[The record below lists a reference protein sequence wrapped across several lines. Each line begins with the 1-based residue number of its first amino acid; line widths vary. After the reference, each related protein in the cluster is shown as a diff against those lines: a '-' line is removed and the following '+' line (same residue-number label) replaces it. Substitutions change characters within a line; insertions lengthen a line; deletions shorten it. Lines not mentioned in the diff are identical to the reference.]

1 MPPLFCF
8 QVPAMNACKLH
19 SLAWKF
25 FWISAVTLGG
35 GMAMVP
41 VMQREFVE
49 KQGWLTDDE
58 MVEIIAVTH
67 SLPGVIAVNMAVVV
81 GYRLRG
87 VAGAVASAF
96 SAVLAPFAAIVFV
109 AAGRSAMTGCAA
121 LDNAFLGV
129 RAAVTAM
136 ILVSAVKLGKG
147 ILVSP
152 VAWALAST
160 GFVAC
165 ALFGVDVTLV
175 ILLGALVGIAYI
187 ACAAVKRRRE

>member
-1 MPPLFCF
+1 MT
-8 QVPAMNACKLH
+8 NCKLH
-19 SLAWKF
+19 SLAWDF

-49 KQGWLTDDE
+49 KHGWLTDDE
-58 MVEIIAVTH
+58 MLEIIAVTH

-87 VAGAVASAF
+87 FAGAIVAAF

-109 AAGRSAMTGCAA
+109 AAGRSAMTGCTA

-152 VAWALAST
+152 VSWVLAAT

-165 ALFGVDVTLV
+165 AFFGVDVTLV
-175 ILLGALVGIAYI
+175 ILLGALAGIAYI
-187 ACAAVKRRRE
+187 VAAAMKRSRG

>member
-1 MPPLFCF
+1 MPPLFF
-8 QVPAMNACKLH
+8 FRVPAMTSCKLH
-19 SLAWKF
+19 SLAWEF

-49 KQGWLTDDE
+49 KHGWLTDDE

-87 VAGAVASAF
+87 IVGALAAAF

-121 LDNAFLGV
+121 IDSAFLGV

-136 ILVSAVKLGKG
+136 ILVSVVKLGKG

-152 VAWALAST
+152 VAWVLAVS

-165 ALFGVDVTLV
+165 AFFGVDVTLV
-175 ILLGALVGIAYI
+175 ILLGAFAGLAYI
-187 ACAAVKRRRE
+187 VAAAMKRRRG

>member
-1 MPPLFCF
+1 MKDTCRI
-8 QVPAMNACKLH
+8 H
-19 SLAWKF
+19 SLAWAF

-49 KQGWLTDDE
+49 KRGWLTDDE

-67 SLPGVIAVNMAVVV
+67 SLPGVIAVNMAVLV

-87 VAGAVASAF
+87 FAGALAAAF
-96 SAVLAPFAAIVFV
+96 SSVLAPFAAIVLV
-109 AAGRSAMTGCAA
+109 AAGRSAMTGCAVV
-121 LDNAFLGV
+121 DNAFLGV

-152 VAWALAST
+152 VSWVLAAV
-160 GFVAC
+160 GFIAC
-165 ALFGVDVTLV
+165 AFFGVDVTLI
-175 ILLGALVGIAYI
+175 ILMGALAGIAYVV
-187 ACAAVKRRRE
+187 ASAMKRRRG

>member
-1 MPPLFCF
+1 MKDTCRI
-8 QVPAMNACKLH
+8 H
-19 SLAWKF
+19 SLAWAF

-49 KQGWLTDDE
+49 KKGWLTDDE

-67 SLPGVIAVNMAVVV
+67 SIPGVIAVNMAVVV

-96 SAVLAPFAAIVFV
+96 AAAAAPFLAILFV
-109 AAGRSAMTGCAA
+109 AAGRFAMTGCTA

-136 ILVSAVKLGKG
+136 ILVSAVKLAKG

-152 VAWALAST
+152 AAWALAAS
-160 GFVAC
+160 GFAAC
-165 ALFGVDVTLV
+165 AFFGVDVTLV
-175 ILLGALVGIAYI
+175 ILLGALAGISYMVA
-187 ACAAVKRRRE
+187 AAVKRRRG

>member
-1 MPPLFCF
+1 MKS
-8 QVPAMNACKLH
+8 CKLH
-19 SLAWKF
+19 SLAWEF

-49 KQGWLTDDE
+49 KHGWLTDDE

-87 VAGAVASAF
+87 VAGAIASAF

-121 LDNAFLGV
+121 IDNAFLGV

-136 ILVSAVKLGKG
+136 ILVSVVKLGKG
-147 ILVSP
+147 ILASP
-152 VAWALAST
+152 VAWALASA

-165 ALFGVDVTLV
+165 AVFGVDVTLV
-175 ILLGALVGIAYI
+175 ILLGALAGFAYI
-187 ACAAVKRRRE
+187 VAAAMKRRRG

>member
-1 MPPLFCF
+1 MKETCR
-8 QVPAMNACKLH
+8 LH
-19 SLAWKF
+19 SLAWAF

-49 KQGWLTDDE
+49 KHGWLTDDE

-67 SLPGVIAVNMAVVV
+67 SIPGVIAVNMAVVV

-87 VAGAVASAF
+87 VAGAIASAF
-96 SAVLAPFAAIVFV
+96 AAVAAPFFAIMFV
-109 AAGRSAMTGCAA
+109 ATGRSAMTGCTA

-136 ILVSAVKLGKG
+136 ILVSAVKLAKG

-152 VAWALAST
+152 AAWVLAVT

-165 ALFGVDVTLV
+165 AFFGVDVTLI
-175 ILLGALVGIAYI
+175 ILLGALAGIAYI
-187 ACAAVKRRRE
+187 VAAAVKGRRG